1 METKKVK
8 DKILK
13 KIGMIPD
20 KIVIPIVLALYIG
33 LWIFTGTATSV
44 VIDTWQKFQAN
55 LLLLTTPLGILLL
68 IAGATTI
75 AVMVIKERRRAKQ

>member
-1 METKKVK
+1 MKVK
-8 DKILK
+8 DRVL
-13 KIGMIPD
+13 IPL
-20 KIVIPIVLALYIG
+20 VLAVYIG
-33 LWIFTGTATSV
+33 VWIFTGTATRL
-44 VIDTWQKFQAN
+44 VIDAWQRIQMN

>member
-1 METKKVK
+1 MK

-13 KIGMIPD
+13 KIAMIPD
-20 KIVIPIVLALYIG
+20 KIVIPIVLGLYVG
-33 LWIFTGTATSV
+33 LWIFTGTATRV
-44 VIDTWQKFQAN
+44 VIQAWRGLQAN

-68 IAGATTI
+68 IAGATVI

>member
-1 METKKVK
+1 LVK
-8 DKILK
+8 DKVL
-13 KIGMIPD
+13 
-20 KIVIPIVLALYIG
+20 IPIVLALYVG

-44 VIDTWQKFQAN
+44 VIDAWQGIQMN

-68 IAGATTI
+68 ISGATTI

>member
-1 METKKVK
+1 LKVK
-8 DKILK
+8 DRVL
-13 KIGMIPD
+13 IPL
-20 KIVIPIVLALYIG
+20 VLAVYIG
-33 LWIFTGTATSV
+33 VWIFTGTATRL
-44 VIDTWQKFQAN
+44 VIDAWQRIQMN

>member
-1 METKKVK
+1 MKVK
-8 DKILK
+8 DRILK

-20 KIVIPIVLALYIG
+20 KIVIPIVLALYVG

-44 VIDTWQKFQAN
+44 VIDAWQRIQMN

-68 IAGATTI
+68 IAGATII